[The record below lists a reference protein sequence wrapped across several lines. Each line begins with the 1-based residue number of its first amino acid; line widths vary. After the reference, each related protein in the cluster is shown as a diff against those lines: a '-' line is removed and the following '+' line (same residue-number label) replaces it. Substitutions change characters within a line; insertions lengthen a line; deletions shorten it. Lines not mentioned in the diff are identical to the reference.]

1 MLPGNFPSLPRR
13 TLMQKL
19 FRPYLSLPEVEH
31 LCSLLSQNLSI
42 PEAKTAYGKL
52 FKLKLEAE
60 IGLRAEAYQ
69 KKPSL
74 LQKLEDQATPKETIL
89 PSQNLWETFNS
100 SPSSLSVLHKSKQQK
115 PGDGKKV
122 LCLLWKLP
130 SLKRKWV
137 FNHVQYQNSHL
148 SSSCH
153 PLVE

>member
-1 MLPGNFPSLPRR
+1 
-13 TLMQKL
+13 MQKL

-100 SPSSLSVLHKSKQQK
+100 SPSSLSPAQIKAAKTWGWQEGLMSTVEA
-115 PGDGKKV
+115 
-122 LCLLWKLP
+122 
-130 SLKRKWV
+130 SLFEKEIG
-137 FNHVQYQNSHL
+137 L
-148 SSSCH
+148 
-153 PLVE
+153 

>member
-1 MLPGNFPSLPRR
+1 
-13 TLMQKL
+13 MQKL

-60 IGLRAEAYQ
+60 IGLRQEAYQ

-74 LQKLEDQATPKETIL
+74 LQKLEDQAIPSIPEALK

-100 SPSSLSVLHKSKQQK
+100 SPSSLSPAQIKAAKIYGWQEGLMSQVEA
-115 PGDGKKV
+115 
-122 LCLLWKLP
+122 
-130 SLKRKWV
+130 SLFEKEIG
-137 FNHVQYQNSHL
+137 L
-148 SSSCH
+148 
-153 PLVE
+153 